1 VNAIDRIVQAVHDA
15 GYRSEAVVRDY
26 AFADVLVD
34 ANTTRTVPLVAF
46 TRTPPSYRSA
56 ALAVVNGDGRRAI
69 DLVNE
74 HRALGAPL
82 LFVIDHDDV
91 TVWQVRSVDPPRA
104 LE

>member
-1 VNAIDRIVQAVHDA
+1 MNTITSKAGGQAALDA

-56 ALAVVNGDGRRAI
+56 ALAVSQS
-69 DLVNE
+69 
-74 HRALGAPL
+74 GASPGS
-82 LFVIDHDDV
+82 I
-91 TVWQVRSVDPPRA
+91 
-104 LE
+104 